1 MKSLALS
8 VSRRFRWAPRA
19 AAALFVGGTVIAFL
33 PVSAEPPVQADS
45 SLFSEDQATRG
56 KVVYASHCAVCHGFE
71 LTGGGGSPTLKGP
84 DFLFGWSRKSTKDL
98 VDYISVNMPPGQGR
112 SLSGQEYEDVAAYI
126 LGANGFRAGQSP
138 LTATTLRV
146 IDQPSGATNAVN
158 VTDPAPTAT
167 PAKEVTTQHR
177 VPEGQ
182 EQEGAVNADA
192 TYIRALEERHAR
204 LAGLS
209 PVTDAMLANPADGD
223 WLTWRRTYAGLG
235 FSPLRQVNREN
246 AGMLTTAWSWSLP
259 VSPNA
264 ITPLAHDGV
273 LFVYSANRVQALDGT
288 NGDLLWQYIRALPS
302 ALGGGTGYSLRNI
315 AIYDDKLFVPTAD
328 GHMVALETKT
338 GKLVWDKKIVPEDAG
353 GVRLT
358 GGPTVVKG
366 KVIQGT
372 SLCFTYKGGCFITA
386 LDARTGEQVWRFN
399 TIARP
404 GEPGGDSW
412 NGAPLSERYGG
423 AIWTSGSYDSELNL
437 YYIGVGQTY
446 DTATLLQPQK
456 AAGASAD
463 ALYTN
468 TTLALD
474 PDTGK
479 LKWHYQHFQR
489 DVWDFDWAF
498 ERSLLT
504 LNVNGR
510 PRRVS
515 LTAGKLGIFD
525 AIDRTNGKYLLSHD
539 VGLQTL
545 VVAIDP
551 KTGTKRIDPALAPKA
566 DESKSICPHAGGA
579 RSWPATAVDPVG
591 KIAFVPLAESC
602 MDFTWTPRDA
612 ARTAAGGTD
621 IRWKLKVRPGSDGK
635 FGRVQ
640 AINVETGKVLWVN
653 RRRAPQSSSI
663 LATAGGLVFEGGRDR
678 RFRALDNSTGKTLW
692 EARLSAVPSS
702 TPITYSAGGRQY
714 IAVVA
719 GGGNAHDST
728 WPILTPEIDNPVG
741 ATTLWIFALPESEP

>member
-1 MKSLALS
+1 MKSLIWS
-8 VSRRFRWAPRA
+8 GSIMIRWTTRA
-19 AAALFVGGTVIAFL
+19 AVVLFVGAVAISFL
-33 PVSAEPPVQADS
+33 PVSAEPAAQSVG
-45 SLFSEDQATRG
+45 SLFAAPQAKRG
-56 KVVYASHCAVCHGFE
+56 GAAYATHCAVCHGFE
-71 LTGGGGSPTLKGP
+71 LTGGGGSPALAGP
-84 DFLFGWSRKSTKDL
+84 DFLFGWSQKTTKDL

-112 SLSGQEYEDVAAYI
+112 SLSGQEYEDVTAYI
-126 LGANGFRAGQSP
+126 LGANGFPAGQSP
-138 LTATTLRV
+138 LTSTTAQV
-146 IDQPSGATNAVN
+146 IGQPKEEAVK
-158 VTDPAPTAT
+158 VQPASPELAAPPTRNDSAQ
-167 PAKEVTTQHR
+167 PQI
-177 VPEGQ
+177 PEGQ
-182 EQEGAVNADA
+182 EQEGAVNVDA
-192 TYIRALEERHAR
+192 AYLQAVDVRRAL
-204 LAGLS
+204 LAHMS
-209 PVTDAMLANPADGD
+209 PVTDAVLANPADGD

-235 FSPLRQVNREN
+235 YSPLRQINRDN
-246 AGMLTTAWSWSLP
+246 AGTLTTAWSWSLP

-273 LFVYSANRVQALDGT
+273 LFVYSANRVQALDGA
-288 NGDLLWQYIRALPS
+288 NGDLLWQYIRTLPT
-302 ALGGGTGYSLRNI
+302 ALGGGAGYSLRNI
-315 AIYDDKLFVPTAD
+315 AIYEDKLFVPTAD
-328 GHMVALETKT
+328 GHMVALEAKT
-338 GKLVWDKKIVPEDAG
+338 GKLVWDHKIVPDDAA

-372 SLCFTYKGGCFITA
+372 TLCFTYKGGCFITA
-386 LDARTGEQVWRFN
+386 LDARTGQQMWRFN

-404 GEPGGDSW
+404 GEPGGNSW
-412 NGAPLSERYGG
+412 NGAPLNERYGG
-423 AIWTSGSYDSELNL
+423 AIWTSGSYDPELNL

-456 AAGASAD
+456 ESGASAD

-468 TTLALD
+468 STLALD

-504 LNVNGR
+504 LNIGGR

-525 AIDRTNGKYLLSHD
+525 GIDRKNGQYLFSHD
-539 VGLQTL
+539 TGLQTL
-545 VVAIDP
+545 VAAIDP
-551 KTGTKRIDPALAPKA
+551 KTGVKRVDPALAPKA
-566 DESKSICPHAGGA
+566 GEVKSICPHAGGA

-621 IRWKLKVRPGSDGK
+621 IRWKLKARPSSDGL

-640 AINVETGKVLWVN
+640 AINVETGKVLWVS

-678 RFRALDNSTGKTLW
+678 RFRALNNETGKTLW

-714 IAVVA
+714 VAVVA

-728 WPILTPEIDNPVG
+728 WPILTPEIDNPLG
-741 ATTLWIFALPESEP
+741 ATTLWIFALPESRP